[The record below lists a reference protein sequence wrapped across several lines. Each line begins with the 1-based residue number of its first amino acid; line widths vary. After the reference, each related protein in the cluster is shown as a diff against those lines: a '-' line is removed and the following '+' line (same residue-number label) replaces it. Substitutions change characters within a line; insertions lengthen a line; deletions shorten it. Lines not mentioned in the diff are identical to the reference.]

1 MIERKYILATMV
13 AVSVSAALYG
23 FLYPYISG
31 EIKSQKRQAALSG
44 GGPERRINRGVDPV
58 KRRRAIT
65 ESLKEM
71 EEGGKIGPITLDQ
84 RIAQAGVGWSTQ
96 LFYLLSLVCGLVAG
110 LPFYVGTGNWMIAL
124 GAFVVCAFVIPRWAL
139 SYLQKRRIAKFV
151 EHFPDSI
158 DVIIR
163 GVKAGLPLGECFRLI
178 AFEGQEPVRSEFKS
192 MVDAQSIG
200 MTMGEAIE
208 RFAQRLPVAEAS
220 FFAIVI
226 TLQQKTGGNL
236 AEALGNLSRVL
247 RDRKKMKAK
256 VRSMAAEAK
265 ASAGII
271 GALPFL
277 VGGAVSVMNPSYMGL
292 LFTTS
297 FGQICVGGGLVW
309 MGIGV
314 FIMHKMINFD
324 F

>member
-1 MIERKYILATMV
+1 
-13 AVSVSAALYG
+13 
-23 FLYPYISG
+23 
-31 EIKSQKRQAALSG
+31 
-44 GGPERRINRGVDPV
+44 
-58 KRRRAIT
+58 
-65 ESLKEM
+65 
-71 EEGGKIGPITLDQ
+71 
-84 RIAQAGVGWSTQ
+84 
-96 LFYLLSLVCGLVAG
+96 
-110 LPFYVGTGNWMIAL
+110 
-124 GAFVVCAFVIPRWAL
+124 
-139 SYLQKRRIAKFV
+139 
-151 EHFPDSI
+151 
-158 DVIIR
+158 
-163 GVKAGLPLGECFRLI
+163 
-178 AFEGQEPVRSEFKS
+178 

-297 FGQICVGGGLVW
+297 FGQICVGGGLIW